1 MRLWVYVSYFVADLS
16 KLCVSLAKAKTDIES
31 NPSNMQKIIFLS
43 ILISFLSCKNV
54 EDKTV
59 EDNLILNI
67 PKEEYTPQIIEAEA
81 ELPEYSLIK
90 KEDISHRTSL
100 NDVNA
105 PINKRFSYK
114 FLVSDE
120 IRREQIAPLF
130 NKLTKDIISE
140 DNDIDDITIWLY
152 SDKKLMDGSYDVAMT
167 TWAPADGDV
176 TKDVAVSNNRD
187 SYKLVTTIPDNLE
200 EYLNR
205 SKTTSVGGLS
215 FDLRKKIYQEL
226 ANTETRAREILDKKY
241 PYTANFDTDKYA
253 NKLDEL
259 TKKYEKE
266 ISKKYKIDDNAV
278 KSIYDGGDENGWYN
292 L

>member
-1 MRLWVYVSYFVADLS
+1 M
-16 KLCVSLAKAKTDIES
+16 K
-31 NPSNMQKIIFLS
+31 KIIFLS

-59 EDNLILNI
+59 EDNHIQNI
-67 PKEEYTPQIIEAEA
+67 PKEEYTPQTIEAEV

-100 NDVNA
+100 NDAKA

-114 FLVSDE
+114 FLVSDK
-120 IRREQIAPLF
+120 IRREQIEPLF
-130 NKLTKDIISE
+130 DKLTKDIISE

-152 SDKKLMDGSYDVAMT
+152 SDKKLMDGSYDVAMA
-167 TWAPADGDV
+167 TWTPADGEV
-176 TKDVAVSNNRD
+176 TKDIAVSNNRD

-200 EYLNR
+200 EYLSR
-205 SKTTSVGGLS
+205 SKTTVVGGLS

-253 NKLDEL
+253 IRLDEL

-266 ISKKYKIDDNAV
+266 ISKKYKIDDNTV
-278 KSIYDGGDENGWYN
+278 KSIYEEGDKNEWYN
-292 L
+292 LQ

>member
-1 MRLWVYVSYFVADLS
+1 M
-16 KLCVSLAKAKTDIES
+16 K
-31 NPSNMQKIIFLS
+31 KIIFLS
-43 ILISFLSCKNV
+43 ILISFLSCKNG

-59 EDNLILNI
+59 QDNLIQNI
-67 PKEEYTPQIIEAEA
+67 PKEEYTPQTIEAEV

-100 NDVNA
+100 NDVKA

-114 FLVSDE
+114 YLVSDK
-120 IRREQIAPLF
+120 IRREQIEPLF

-152 SDKKLMDGSYDVAMT
+152 SDKKLIDGSYDVAMA
-167 TWAPADGDV
+167 TWAPANGEV
-176 TKDVAVSNNRD
+176 TKDIALSNNRD

-200 EYLNR
+200 EHLSR
-205 SKTTSVGGLS
+205 SKTTVVGGLS
-215 FDLRKKIYQEL
+215 LDLRKKIYKEL

-253 NKLDEL
+253 NKLAEL

-266 ISKKYKIDDNAV
+266 ISKKYKIDDNTV
-278 KSIYDGGDENGWYN
+278 KSIYDEGDKNEWYN
-292 L
+292 LQ

>member
-1 MRLWVYVSYFVADLS
+1 MK
-16 KLCVSLAKAKTDIES
+16 KL
-31 NPSNMQKIIFLS
+31 IFLS

-59 EDNLILNI
+59 EDNIIQNT
-67 PKEEYTPQIIEAEA
+67 PKEEYTPQTIEAEV
-81 ELPEYSLIK
+81 ELPVYSFVK
-90 KEDISHRTSL
+90 KEDISHRVSL

-114 FLVSDE
+114 FLVSDK
-120 IRREQIAPLF
+120 IRREQIEPLF
-130 NKLTKDIISE
+130 NKLTKEIISE

-152 SDKKLMDGSYDVAMT
+152 SDKKLMEGSYDVAMA
-167 TWAPADGDV
+167 TWSPEDGEV
-176 TKDVAVSNNRD
+176 TKDIAVSNNRD
-187 SYKLVTTIPDNLE
+187 SYKLVITIPDNLE
-200 EYLNR
+200 EYLSR
-205 SKTTSVGGLS
+205 SKTTVVGGLS

-241 PYTANFDTDKYA
+241 PYTANFDTEKYA

-266 ISKKYKIDDNAV
+266 ISKKYKIDDNTA
-278 KSIYDGGDENGWYN
+278 KSIYDEGDKNGW
-292 L
+292 